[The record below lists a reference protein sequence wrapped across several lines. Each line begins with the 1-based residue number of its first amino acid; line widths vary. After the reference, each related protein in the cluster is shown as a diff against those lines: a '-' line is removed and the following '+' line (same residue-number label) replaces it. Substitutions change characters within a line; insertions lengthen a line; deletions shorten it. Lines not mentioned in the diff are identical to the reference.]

1 MKFIFKLFL
10 DFIAFISPKIKGS
23 YIVILNYHSVHQN
36 FSDVTD
42 RWSISVDMFEKQI
55 KYLVDNNIEIIGI
68 DDIKNI
74 FLRNQQLNKIFVCI
88 TFDDG
93 LENNYIN
100 VIPILKKYNIY
111 KSTFFIVANSL
122 INKSDKAWWI
132 KNKINS
138 RLMSIEQIINLHKY
152 GYEIG
157 SHSLSHQNLNK
168 VKDNQVEN
176 ELVESKKILETQFK
190 FNCKSVAIP
199 FSISG
204 NTSKELSVK
213 NICSK
218 IGYNYLFLGRFGY
231 IDSKSFNKN
240 DLPRIPIYRSDN
252 MNNFILKING
262 KYNFISKIYYL
273 RKKIRYIFGI

>member
-1 MKFIFKLFL
+1 
-10 DFIAFISPKIKGS
+10 
-23 YIVILNYHSVHQN
+23 
-36 FSDVTD
+36 
-42 RWSISVDMFEKQI
+42 
-55 KYLVDNNIEIIGI
+55 
-68 DDIKNI
+68 
-74 FLRNQQLNKIFVCI
+74 
-88 TFDDG
+88 
-93 LENNYIN
+93 
-100 VIPILKKYNIY
+100 
-111 KSTFFIVANSL
+111 
-122 INKSDKAWWI
+122 
-132 KNKINS
+132 
-138 RLMSIEQIINLHKY
+138 
-152 GYEIG
+152 
-157 SHSLSHQNLNK
+157 LNK

-231 IDSKSFNKN
+231 IDSQSYNKN